1 MFKQHPKGLYVLFF
15 TEMWERFSYYGMR
28 AILSLYMINALMY
41 DKAFTSSIYGY
52 YTGLV
57 YLTPLLG
64 GYVADK
70 YWGNRK
76 SIIWGGIIMALGQF
90 ALSFSGFLYH
100 PPVDPN
106 ITYSALTFNLQQ
118 IVFVL
123 GLTLLIIGNGF
134 FKPNISTMVGQLY
147 PASSI
152 RLRDSAFTIF
162 YMGINLGAL
171 FSPIVAGGLGD
182 TGNPADFKWG
192 FLSAGV
198 GMMIGLIT
206 FYWGK
211 NKFLVT
217 PEGEQI
223 GLPPAKKTKEEKNAE
238 APDFTTGQIMFA
250 IGLFLALFFII
261 LFGFNAD
268 VISAFIYSS
277 MIAVPTLII
286 IDKSLTKVEKQRIA
300 VIYILSFF
308 VIFFWS
314 AFEQAGVSLTFFA
327 EEQTNR
333 VITWLND
340 FVIPASFFQSINPLA
355 IMIFAP
361 IFAGIWT
368 KLGDRGKE
376 PSSPLKMAI
385 GLMLLAL
392 GFVLLVIGARLA
404 DTGVKVSP
412 LWLVGAYTLHTFGEL
427 SLSPIGLSMVTKL
440 SPLKFSSLLMGVWF
454 LANAA
459 ANLLAGKLSTLY
471 PEAGQTTYLFGFAI
485 NNLADF
491 FLIFVIMAATASL
504 ILFLIYKLLLKMM
517 HGVT

>member
-1 MFKQHPKGLYVLFF
+1 
-15 TEMWERFSYYGMR
+15 MWERFSYYGMR
-28 AILSLYMINALMY
+28 AILSLYMIHALMY

-64 GYVADK
+64 GYIADK

-76 SIIWGGIIMALGQF
+76 SIIWGGIVMALGQF
-90 ALSFSGFLYH
+90 ALAFSGFLYQ
-100 PPVDPN
+100 PPIDPN

-118 IVFVL
+118 IVFVI

-147 PASSI
+147 PAGSV
-152 RLRDSAFTIF
+152 RMRDSAFTIF

-171 FSPIVAGGLGD
+171 FSPLVAGGLGD

-192 FLSAGV
+192 FFSAGA
-198 GMMIGLIT
+198 GMLIGLIT

-211 NKFLVT
+211 GKYLVT

-223 GLPPAKKTKEEKNAE
+223 GLPPVKKTKEEKKAE
-238 APDFTTGQIMFA
+238 APDFTTGQIIFA
-250 IGLFLALFFII
+250 IGLFLALFII
-261 LFGFNAD
+261 IFYGFNAD
-268 VISAFIYSS
+268 IISSFIYSS

-286 IDKSLTKVEKQRIA
+286 IDKSLTKEEKQRIA

-340 FVIPASFFQSINPLA
+340 FIIPASFFQSINPLVIIICA
-355 IMIFAP
+355 PLFASV
-361 IFAGIWT
+361 WT
-368 KLGDRGKE
+368 RLGDRGKE
-376 PSSPLKMAI
+376 PSSPLKMAM
-385 GLMLLAL
+385 GLMMLAL
-392 GFVLLVIGARLA
+392 GFLLLVIGARIA

-412 LWLVGAYTLHTFGEL
+412 LWLVGAYTFHTFGEL

-440 SPLKFSSLLMGVWF
+440 SPIKFSSLLMGVWF
-454 LANAA
+454 LANSA

-485 NNLADF
+485 HNLGDF
-491 FLIFVIMAATASL
+491 FTIFVIMAAAASI
-504 ILFLIYKLLLKMM
+504 ILFIIYRLLLKMM